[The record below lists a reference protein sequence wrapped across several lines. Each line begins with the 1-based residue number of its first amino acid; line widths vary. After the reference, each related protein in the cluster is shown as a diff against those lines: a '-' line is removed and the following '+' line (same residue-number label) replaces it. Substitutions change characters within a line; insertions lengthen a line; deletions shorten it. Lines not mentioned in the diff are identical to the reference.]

1 MAAWSRLTGFK
12 FTEVANR
19 SNYFLQGPHT
29 EPDIVQKVSRR
40 LELES
45 AWHLCDKLP
54 VCRRLLLIRQVSP
67 VPARSTSAQQHL
79 SPLPARLFTLTSS
92 SHPVDTRSQ
101 LHKSIASGKPTSVRM
116 INYTKTGE
124 PFYNSLRVH
133 PLRDLHGR
141 ITHYCG
147 VLQGE
152 PVPHGVVPPLERGKD
167 ELSAPEPLAA
177 KVEEE
182 EEEAAAASIRVRP
195 LPSMPPPQLTGVKR
209 DRRSTSLHDAIDN
222 TKDAVVLTQARPP
235 YAITHVNAPWCEMCG

>member
-1 MAAWSRLTGFK
+1 VAAWSRLTGFK

-29 EPDIVQKVSRR
+29 EPDIVEKVRTRFR
-40 LELES
+40 LESGWCLWLCCLSGQYHSLDLSHAASLNVHLQRPSSPFARVS
-45 AWHLCDKLP
+45 AP
-54 VCRRLLLIRQVSP
+54 ISP
-67 VPARSTSAQQHL
+67 
-79 SPLPARLFTLTSS
+79 
-92 SHPVDTRSQ
+92 SHPASARFQ
-101 LHKSIASGKPTSVRM
+101 LHKSIASGKPSSVRM

-152 PVPHGVVPPLERGKD
+152 PVPQGVVPPLKRGKD
-167 ELSAPEPLAA
+167 ELSAPELVAA
-177 KVEEE
+177 KVEQE
-182 EEEAAAASIRVRP
+182 EEEAAAASIRVRL

-209 DRRSTSLHDAIDN
+209 DRRCTSLHDAIDN
-222 TKDAVVLTQARPP
+222 TKDAVVITQARPP